1 MSIADLRQSY
11 EKGILL
17 EQDAKASP
25 FEQFG
30 LWFDQA
36 LEQNV
41 PEPTT
46 MTLATAVSMAAVTMT
61 LATLNA
67 RLVVPTAIPSMA
79 VTMALLAI
87 EMERR
92 LE

>member
-1 MSIADLRQSY
+1 
-11 EKGILL
+11 
-17 EQDAKASP
+17 
-25 FEQFG
+25 
-30 LWFDQA
+30 
-36 LEQNV
+36 
-41 PEPTT
+41 
-46 MTLATAVSMAAVTMT
+46 MTLATAVSMAAVSMT